1 MDKMHPFSPFYAPT
15 PKRPLLGMTIL
26 AVEDSRFAGDGLR
39 LMCLHSGARIRRADS
54 ISAAHRHLR
63 VYRPTAAIIDLGLPD
78 GSGLDLIRELSQQ
91 RPRIAVLLGLSGDE
105 MGHIQALRAGADG
118 FLAKP
123 LRNLA
128 AFQEGILRHMPRG
141 MIPTGPRM
149 LNDLVI
155 EGDPVAYED
164 DLAHVVNLIDDCH
177 EDPGHLDYIIQFLDS
192 LSRAAG
198 DRPLAEAARQ
208 LSGARRQGGGM
219 SGVLSE
225 VRARIRAR
233 AAALAAGETAGEV
246 TGG

>member
-1 MDKMHPFSPFYAPT
+1 MDIMQPFSPFHSPT

-63 VYRPTAAIIDLGLPD
+63 VYRPTVALIDLGLPD
-78 GSGLDLIRELSQQ
+78 GSGLDLIRELSGQ
-91 RPRIAVLLGLSGDE
+91 RPRIAVLLGVSGDE

-128 AFQEGILRHMPRG
+128 TFQEGILRHMPRD
-141 MIPTGPRM
+141 MIPAGPRI

-155 EGDPVAYED
+155 EADPVAYAD

-177 EDPGHLDYIIQFLDS
+177 EDPAHLDYIVQFLDS

-198 DRPLAEAARQ
+198 DRQLSEHALTLSRARRQGAPVSGALSGIRALILSRSRGAALAAEAAR
-208 LSGARRQGGGM
+208 GG
-219 SGVLSE
+219 
-225 VRARIRAR
+225 
-233 AAALAAGETAGEV
+233 
-246 TGG
+246 